1 MARVTKIIDGKAVA
15 KQVNEAT
22 AKQVAELVA
31 QGVQPGI
38 AVIIVGEDPASQIY
52 VRNKNRKAT
61 KLGMHSIVRQLPAT
75 TTQEELLAIIAEY
88 NADDQIHGIL
98 VQSPLPKQINEPLIT
113 MAIDPQKD
121 VDGFHPA
128 NVGKLVTN
136 FPGHYP
142 VANTPRGIMTMLKAY
157 DVNPAGKTAVVIGRS
172 TIVGKPMAALLT
184 NANATVTV
192 AHSRTRHLK
201 DVAKTA
207 DILVVATG
215 ITHLISGEDIK
226 PGATVI
232 DVGMDR
238 DENGKLT
245 GDVDFDSAQGIAG
258 LITPV
263 PGGVGPMTIATLM
276 QTTVEL
282 AKWSDRKWVTVNNIW
297 QFPH

>member
-1 MARVTKIIDGKAVA
+1 VTTIIDGKQVA
-15 KQVNEAT
+15 KQVNQAT
-22 AKQVAELVA
+22 QNEVAVLAA

-38 AVIIVGEDPASQIY
+38 AVIIVGADPASQIY

-61 KLGMHSIVRQLPAT
+61 KLGMHSVVRELPAT
-75 TTQEELLAIIAEY
+75 TTQAELLSIIAEY
-88 NADDQIHGIL
+88 NADNQIHGIL

-113 MAIDPQKD
+113 LAIDPQKD
-121 VDGFHPA
+121 VDGFHPT
-128 NVGKLVTN
+128 NMGKLITN
-136 FPGHYP
+136 FPGNYP
-142 VANTPRGIMTMLKAY
+142 VANTPRGIMTLLRAY
-157 DVNPAGKTAVVIGRS
+157 DVDPAGKTAVVIGRS

-184 NANATVTV
+184 NANATVTI
-192 AHSRTRHLK
+192 AHSRTKDLK
-201 DVAKTA
+201 ALARTA

-215 ITHLISGEDIK
+215 IAHLITGADIK

-238 DENGKLT
+238 DENGKLV
-245 GDVDFDSAQGIAG
+245 GDVDFDSAQGVAG

-282 AKWSDRKWVTVNNIW
+282 AKWSDLSE
-297 QFPH
+297 

>member
-1 MARVTKIIDGKAVA
+1 MTTIIDGKQVA
-15 KQVNEAT
+15 KQVNQAT
-22 AKQVAELVA
+22 QTAVAELVA
-31 QGVQPGI
+31 KGVQPGI
-38 AVIIVGEDPASQIY
+38 AVIIVGSDPASQIY

-61 KLGMHSIVRQLPAT
+61 KLGMHSVVRELPAT
-75 TTQEELLAIIAEY
+75 TTQAELLSIIAKY

-113 MAIDPQKD
+113 MAIDPKKD
-121 VDGFHPA
+121 VDGFHPT
-128 NVGKLVTN
+128 NMGKLITN
-136 FPGHYP
+136 FPGNYP
-142 VANTPRGIMTMLKAY
+142 VANTPRGIMTMLSTY
-157 DVNPAGKTAVVIGRS
+157 GVDPAGKTAVVIGRS

-184 NANATVTV
+184 NANATVTI
-192 AHSRTRHLK
+192 AHSRTKDLK
-201 DVAKTA
+201 ALARTA

-215 ITHLISGEDIK
+215 IAHLITGEDIK

-238 DENGKLT
+238 DANGKLV
-245 GDVDFDSAQGIAG
+245 GDVDFDSAQGVAG

-282 AKWSDRKWVTVNNIW
+282 AKWSDLSE
-297 QFPH
+297 

>member
-1 MARVTKIIDGKAVA
+1 MTTIIDGKAVA
-15 KQVNEAT
+15 KKVNAAT
-22 AKQVAELVA
+22 QTAVAELEQ
-31 QGVQPGI
+31 QGIKPGI

-61 KLGMHSIVRQLPAT
+61 KLGMHSVVRQLPVT
-75 TTQEELLAIIAEY
+75 TTQAELLSIIAEY
-88 NADDQIHGIL
+88 NSDASIHGIL

-113 MAIDPQKD
+113 MAIDPKKD
-121 VDGFHPA
+121 VDGFHPT
-128 NVGKLVTN
+128 NMGKLITN
-136 FPGHYP
+136 FPGNYP
-142 VANTPRGIMTMLKAY
+142 VANTPRGIMTLLAEY
-157 DVNPAGKTAVVIGRS
+157 GIDPAGKQAVVIGRS

-192 AHSRTRHLK
+192 AHSRTKDLK
-201 DVAKTA
+201 ALARTA

-215 ITHLISGEDIK
+215 IAHLITGADIK

-238 DENGKLT
+238 DADGKLV
-245 GDVDFDSAQGIAG
+245 GDVDFDSAQGVAG
-258 LITPV
+258 FITPV

-282 AKWSDRKWVTVNNIW
+282 AKWSDLSE
-297 QFPH
+297 

>member
-1 MARVTKIIDGKAVA
+1 MLTKIIDGKAVA
-15 KQVNEAT
+15 KKVNDQT
-22 AKQVAELVA
+22 AKAVTELVA

-52 VRNKNRKAT
+52 VRNKNRKAL
-61 KLGMHSIVRQLPAT
+61 KLGMHSVVRQLPVT

-88 NADDQIHGIL
+88 NADRSIHGIL

-113 MAIDPQKD
+113 RAIDPKKD
-121 VDGFHPA
+121 VDGFHPE
-128 NVGKLVTN
+128 NVGKLITN
-136 FPGHYP
+136 YPGHYP
-142 VANTPRGIMTMLKAY
+142 VANTPRGIMTMLKEY
-157 DVNPAGKTAVVIGRS
+157 NVELAGKTAVVIGRS

-184 NANATVTV
+184 NANATVTL

-201 DVAKTA
+201 AVAKTA

-215 ITHLISGEDIK
+215 ITHLISGADIK

-245 GDVDFDSAQGIAG
+245 GDVDFDSAQDVAG

-282 AKWSDRKWVTVNNIW
+282 AKWSDAK
-297 QFPH
+297 

>member
-1 MARVTKIIDGKAVA
+1 MTTIIDGKQVA

-22 AKQVAELVA
+22 QNEVAALAA

-38 AVIIVGEDPASQIY
+38 AVIIVGADPASQIY

-61 KLGMHSIVRQLPAT
+61 KLGMHSVVRELPAT
-75 TTQEELLAIIAEY
+75 TTQAELLSIIAEY
-88 NADDQIHGIL
+88 NADNQIHGIL

-113 MAIDPQKD
+113 LAIDPQKD
-121 VDGFHPA
+121 VDGFHPT
-128 NVGKLVTN
+128 NMGKLITN
-136 FPGHYP
+136 FPGNYP
-142 VANTPRGIMTMLKAY
+142 VANTPRGIMTLLHAY
-157 DVNPAGKTAVVIGRS
+157 DVDPAGKTAVVIGRS

-184 NANATVTV
+184 NANATVTI
-192 AHSRTRHLK
+192 AHSRTKDLK
-201 DVAKTA
+201 ALARTA

-215 ITHLISGEDIK
+215 IAHLITGADIK

-238 DENGKLT
+238 DENGKLV
-245 GDVDFDSAQGIAG
+245 GDVDFDSAQGVAG

-282 AKWSDRKWVTVNNIW
+282 AKWSDLSE
-297 QFPH
+297 

>member
-1 MARVTKIIDGKAVA
+1 MTTIIDGKAVA
-15 KQVNEAT
+15 KKVNEAT
-22 AKQVAELVA
+22 ATVVAELKQ

-61 KLGMHSIVRQLPAT
+61 KLGLHSVVRQLPAT
-75 TTQEELLAIIAEY
+75 TTQAELLSIIDDY
-88 NADDQIHGIL
+88 NSDDSIHGIL

-113 MAIDPQKD
+113 LAIDPKKD
-121 VDGFHPA
+121 VDGFHPT
-128 NVGKLVTN
+128 NVGKLLTN
-136 FPGHYP
+136 FPGKYP
-142 VANTPRGIMTMLKAY
+142 VANTPRGIMTLLAEY
-157 DVNPAGKTAVVIGRS
+157 GVDPAGKQAVVIGRS

-184 NANATVTV
+184 NANATVTI
-192 AHSRTRHLK
+192 AHSRTQDLK
-201 DVAKTA
+201 ALARTA

-215 ITHLISGEDIK
+215 IAHLITGADIK

-238 DENGKLT
+238 DENGKLV
-245 GDVDFDSAQGIAG
+245 GDVDFDSAQDVAG

-282 AKWSDRKWVTVNNIW
+282 AKWSDLGE
-297 QFPH
+297 

>member
-1 MARVTKIIDGKAVA
+1 MTTIIDGKQVA
-15 KQVNEAT
+15 KQVNQAT
-22 AKQVAELVA
+22 QAEVSKLVER
-31 QGVQPGI
+31 GVQPGI

-75 TTQEELLAIIAEY
+75 TTQAELLSIIADY
-88 NADDQIHGIL
+88 NADDKIHGIL
-98 VQSPLPKQINEPLIT
+98 VQSPLPKQINEPLVT
-113 MAIDPQKD
+113 LAIDPNKD
-121 VDGFHPA
+121 VDGFHPT
-128 NVGKLVTN
+128 NVGKLITN
-136 FPGHYP
+136 YAGHYP
-142 VANTPRGIMTMLKAY
+142 IANTPRGIMTMLAAY
-157 DVNPAGKTAVVIGRS
+157 DVDPAGKHAVVIGRS

-184 NANATVTV
+184 NANATVTL
-192 AHSRTRHLK
+192 AHSKTVDLK
-201 DVAKTA
+201 AVARTA

-215 ITHLISGEDIK
+215 IAHLITGADIK

-238 DENGKLT
+238 DANGKLV
-245 GDVDFDSAQGIAG
+245 GDVDFESAQGVAG

-282 AKWSDRKWVTVNNIW
+282 AKWSDLGE
-297 QFPH
+297 

>member
-1 MARVTKIIDGKAVA
+1 VTTIIDGKQVA
-15 KQVNEAT
+15 KQVNQAT
-22 AKQVAELVA
+22 QNEVAALAA

-38 AVIIVGEDPASQIY
+38 AVIIVGADPASQIY

-61 KLGMHSIVRQLPAT
+61 KLGMHSVVRELPAT
-75 TTQEELLAIIAEY
+75 TTQAELLSIIAEY
-88 NADDQIHGIL
+88 NADNQIHGIL

-113 MAIDPQKD
+113 LAIDPQKD
-121 VDGFHPA
+121 VDGFHPT
-128 NVGKLVTN
+128 NMGKLITN
-136 FPGHYP
+136 FPGNYP
-142 VANTPRGIMTMLKAY
+142 VANTPRGIMTLLRAY
-157 DVNPAGKTAVVIGRS
+157 DVDPAGKTAVVIGRS

-184 NANATVTV
+184 NANATVTI
-192 AHSRTRHLK
+192 AHSRTKDLK
-201 DVAKTA
+201 ALARTA

-215 ITHLISGEDIK
+215 IAHLITGADIK

-238 DENGKLT
+238 DANGKLV
-245 GDVDFDSAQGIAG
+245 GDVDFDSAQGVAG

-282 AKWSDRKWVTVNNIW
+282 AKWSDLSE
-297 QFPH
+297 